1 MLIKKLMISILLGM
15 LLATGTAVAG
25 GDATNG
31 EALSADCADCHGAA
45 GEFDPVLAGMD
56 ETAFIAALKAFAS
69 GERDDEM
76 MMMMA
81 ENLSEQDMADLAAY
95 YASLGAE

>member
-1 MLIKKLMISILLGM
+1 MLIKKLMISILFG
-15 LLATGTAVAG
+15 LLMAAGTAVAG
-25 GDATNG
+25 GDAANG
-31 EALSADCADCHGAA
+31 EALSTDCADCHGAA

-56 ETAFIAALKAFAS
+56 EATFTTAMKAFAS

-81 ENLSEQDMADLAAY
+81 EVLSEQDIADLAAY